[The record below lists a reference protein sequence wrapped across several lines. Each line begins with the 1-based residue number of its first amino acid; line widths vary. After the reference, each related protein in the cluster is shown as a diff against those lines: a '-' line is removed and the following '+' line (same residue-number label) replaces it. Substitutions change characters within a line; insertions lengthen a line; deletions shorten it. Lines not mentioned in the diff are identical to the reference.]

1 MAESEVKIGWNDAAV
16 RAKSQS
22 HYFSPNS
29 NVSLEIGNFG
39 APCPPSSTRSAH
51 THAHTGSQM
60 QLFHHF
66 FPPLSPSLQLRLI
79 VTDLRLKEETRIHI
93 RNVSFK
99 ERAKP
104 RQLVCASLPPPQT
117 LRCFLEE
124 KFNLFQPGRLKAA
137 HFQSAQLAPGCI
149 FFMHKSSKR
158 KEEAFRKG
166 WTFTVAVVREGKRT
180 GQQSWGILLKATLMN
195 AFGSWWKDEFEKTLE
210 F

>member
-1 MAESEVKIGWNDAAV
+1 MTLRFELKASHIISVPTPTCHLRSETLERPVLPHPPDPRTRTHTRDHKCN
-16 RAKSQS
+16 
-22 HYFSPNS
+22 FS
-29 NVSLEIGNFG
+29 I
-39 APCPPSSTRSAH
+39 T
-51 THAHTGSQM
+51 
-60 QLFHHF
+60 F

-149 FFMHKSSKR
+149 FFMHMSSKR

-180 GQQSWGILLKATLMN
+180 
-195 AFGSWWKDEFEKTLE
+195 
-210 F
+210 

>member
-1 MAESEVKIGWNDAAV
+1 MRMWFEL
-16 RAKSQS
+16 KSQS

-51 THAHTGSQM
+51 THAHPGSQT

-66 FPPLSPSLQLRLI
+66 FPPLSLSLQLRLI

-104 RQLVCASLPPPQT
+104 RQLVCVPLYPLRRPCEISCRRNLTSSSLESAKLP
-117 LRCFLEE
+117 RF
-124 KFNLFQPGRLKAA
+124 RA
-137 HFQSAQLAPGCI
+137 HSCI
-149 FFMHKSSKR
+149 FFMQKYSKR
-158 KEEAFRKG
+158 NQEAFREC
-166 WTFTVAVVREGKRT
+166 WTFTVPVVQEGKRT
-180 GQQSWGILLKATLMN
+180 
-195 AFGSWWKDEFEKTLE
+195 
-210 F
+210 